1 MKILM
6 PCTWCVS
13 IQILTPIDHVA
24 QVTAQ
29 DLADTYNPPFQSCVQ
44 DGRSSSLMCSYNKV
58 NGVPTC
64 ANHDFLVGT
73 VRNTWGLDGCDFL
86 PINTYYRIA
95 FPNKAS
101 SCSPCLFLGVKLVE
115 FLSSDIRVIP
125 KLLQKGDR
133 KLGISPF
140 YGGLCY

>member
-1 MKILM
+1 MFTDRIF
-6 PCTWCVS
+6 
-13 IQILTPIDHVA
+13 TPIDHVA

-73 VRNTWGLDGCDFL
+73 VRNTWGLDGCDF
-86 PINTYYRIA
+86 YR
-95 FPNKAS
+95 
-101 SCSPCLFLGVKLVE
+101 
-115 FLSSDIRVIP
+115 
-125 KLLQKGDR
+125 
-133 KLGISPF
+133 
-140 YGGLCY
+140 